1 MKDEEAIG
9 RNAFLSAAKRV
20 SLNKSERATG
30 DWVLRLNEMRDK
42 KVIFCASF
50 SLPLWPI
57 TDTGERSLLH
67 VTHKCRQHISSTVTY
82 LMFTGTGFW
91 HWPRGLQHPP
101 PPPPYL
107 CYGIIIMISSS
118 MSMSITSSR
127 GLQHSLSS
135 SFCPAPVL
143 VWRKI
148 LFYFV
153 TSSYQTVLYM
163 CRYLACISCWL
174 WTILKNFGCIVLP
187 ISLSSLSSSSL
198 VVLIL
203 VVVVSS
209 VLLLFLLW
217 ILFLFVVVIVE
228 WWWWCW
234 WYGENIDMYD
244 ENQDIKYREQTVYKL
259 LLSILSSSSS
269 SSSLSLLQYG

>member
-101 PPPPYL
+101 PPPPYI
-107 CYGIIIMISSS
+107 CHSIIIMISSS

-135 SFCPAPVL
+135 SFCPLHVPVSC
-143 VWRKI
+143 I
-148 LFYFV
+148 HI
-153 TSSYQTVLYM
+153 VLT
-163 CRYLACISCWL
+163 
-174 WTILKNFGCIVLP
+174 WTILKNFGCIALP
-187 ISLSSLSSSSL
+187 ISLSISLSSSSL

-203 VVVVSS
+203 VVVASS

-217 ILFLFVVVIVE
+217 VLFLFVVVIVE

-244 ENQDIKYREQTVYKL
+244 KNQDITHLEQTVYKL

-269 SSSLSLLQYG
+269 SSLSLLQYG